1 MRLSVIFCHLIAY
14 WIWLIL
20 SIFFSTPQKRPVEEN
35 ACPLPSFI
43 ALLQVRLSQC
53 TIPPLHWFSC
63 IKAAFD
69 FTQANET
76 AVGKTVTE
84 LSIFVMQSVDG
95 APCVNV
101 CTGIHPDLAS
111 NPFHWKED
119 LSGAA
124 RSLSLFLC
132 PFSLSL
138 SLFHQQHGIEP
149 DERIVFYSSVHF
161 SYRLCFYVSSTPAQG
176 RTAVWA
182 LDLLQ
187 LTENSF
193 HWKRRVRM

>member
-1 MRLSVIFCHLIAY
+1 MSFYVLYCKFG
-14 WIWLIL
+14 
-20 SIFFSTPQKRPVEEN
+20 
-35 ACPLPSFI
+35 CP
-43 ALLQVRLSQC
+43 RC
-53 TIPPLHWFSC
+53 TIPPLHWISC

-69 FTQANET
+69 FTQANKT
-76 AVGKTVTE
+76 AVSKIATE

-101 CTGIHPDLAS
+101 CTGIHPDLPS
-111 NPFHWKED
+111 NPLHWKED

-124 RSLSLFLC
+124 RS
-132 PFSLSL
+132 PSLSFSIL
-138 SLFHQQHGIEP
+138 SSFLSPFFFFFSQQQHGIEP

-161 SYRLCFYVSSTPAQG
+161 SYRICFYVSSTPAQG

-193 HWKRRVRM
+193 HWKRQVRM